1 LYEREHVSAEPQER
15 SPDVG
20 AERDLRADPGAL
32 AGSIDQ
38 SVHLENVTKA
48 FDQLVAVREM
58 NLEIGRGE
66 FFTLL
71 GPSGCGK
78 TTTLRMV
85 AGFEQPSAGRILIEG
100 TDVAGLPAHKRPT
113 NTVFQSYAL
122 FPHLSVRENVA
133 FGLERKKVDK
143 SEIDRRVKAE
153 LERVGLASEVNRR
166 PNQLSGGM
174 QQRVALARAL
184 VNLPKVLL
192 LDEPLGALDLKLRKG
207 LQIELKR
214 IQRDVGITFVY
225 VTHDQEEA
233 LTMSDRIA
241 VMNRGRV
248 EQCDEPETVY
258 ERPSTTF
265 VAGFI
270 GVSNLMPGQV
280 VSANGARSRVKLD
293 SGIEIE
299 APTDGVVTG
308 ERCHAVVRPEKL
320 RLDPRD
326 GTAPDGWPSVEG
338 MVESS
343 VYLGTATQI
352 IVRLPGDV
360 PMTVLVPNAD
370 EAERSRLPGGGVPV
384 RLSWAPEHIHV
395 VRESEAPP
403 AAANQEGQA

>member
-1 LYEREHVSAEPQER
+1 VSDE
-15 SPDVG
+15 
-20 AERDLRADPGAL
+20 
-32 AGSIDQ
+32 
-38 SVHLENVTKA
+38 SVHLRGVTKA
-48 FDQLVAVREM
+48 FGDFVAVRDLD
-58 NLEIGRGE
+58 LEIAQGE

-78 TTTLRMV
+78 TTTLRMI
-85 AGFEQPSAGRILIEG
+85 AGFEQPTSGEVLIEG
-100 TDVAGLPAHKRPT
+100 TNVAGLPAHKRPT

-122 FPHLSVRENVA
+122 FPHLSVGENVA

-143 SEIDRRVKAE
+143 AEIKRRVEAE
-153 LERVGLASEVNRR
+153 LERVGLAQSINRR

-207 LQIELKR
+207 LQVELKG

-241 VMNRGRV
+241 VMNRGRI
-248 EQCDEPETVY
+248 EQCAGPEAVY
-258 ERPSTTF
+258 EKPTTTF

-280 VSANGARSRVKLD
+280 VSANGASSRVKLD
-293 SGIEIE
+293 TGVEIE
-299 APTDGVVTG
+299 APVDGLTTG

-320 RLDPRD
+320 VISSNGNG
-326 GTAPDGWPSVEG
+326 GTAPGANPNWPSVKG
-338 MVESS
+338 QVESS
-343 VYLGTATQI
+343 VFLGTATQI
-352 IVRLPGDV
+352 IVKLPGDV

-370 EAERSRLPGGGVPV
+370 ESERNRLPGGGADVS
-384 RLSWAPEHIHV
+384 LSWAPEHIHV
-395 VRESEAPP
+395 VRESEA
-403 AAANQEGQA
+403 AVA

>member
-1 LYEREHVSAEPQER
+1 LYERYHVSAAEPLAESGGVWTQ
-15 SPDVG
+15 PDRG
-20 AERDLRADPGAL
+20 ESGWP
-32 AGSIDQ
+32 

-48 FDQLVAVREM
+48 FGELLAVREM
-58 NLEIGRGE
+58 NLEIAPGE

-85 AGFEQPSAGRILIEG
+85 AGFEQPTAGRILIEG
-100 TDVAGLPAHKRPT
+100 NDVAGLPAHKRPT

-122 FPHLSVRENVA
+122 FPHLSVRDNVA
-133 FGLERKKVDK
+133 FGLERKRVDK
-143 SEIDRRVKAE
+143 QEIQRRVQAE
-153 LERVGLASEVNRR
+153 LDRVGLAAELNRR

-241 VMNRGRV
+241 VMNRGRI
-248 EQCDEPETVY
+248 EQCDTPEAVY
-258 ERPSTTF
+258 ERPATTF

-280 VSANGARSRVKLD
+280 VGANGYRSRVKLD

-299 APTDGVVTG
+299 APTDGVATG

-320 RLDPRD
+320 RLDPKE
-326 GTAPDGWPSVEG
+326 GPSPDGWPSVEG

-370 EAERSRLPGGGVPV
+370 EAERSRLPGGGAPV

-395 VRESEAPP
+395 VRESTALAP
-403 AAANQEGQA
+403 ATEQAEGQDQ